1 MPTLNSQTTE
11 QNLEFSTLEVFTML
25 PEIVAVFKNKFGLL
39 FLELLFFLSAI
50 MFVGLQF
57 EFTLHL

>member
-1 MPTLNSQTTE
+1 MLNSQTTE

-25 PEIVAVFKNKFGLL
+25 PEIVAVFKSKFGLL

-57 EFTLHL
+57 EFILHL